1 MPYPR
6 RHPPADPPDPSTTPG
21 RPMTCTPRHSSRR
34 TVLPAL
40 GAGIAVVG
48 AAAIAYPFVWL
59 EGIQNDLTSRTQQ
72 SDAGDAMWTPAQQMS
87 VADEPAKGVD
97 FATLYV
103 PRFCA
108 DYQRII
114 RQGVDTDTV
123 LDPGRIGHYPGTV
136 MPGGVG
142 NFAVAG
148 HRNISGA
155 PMHEIDK
162 LTPGDVIFIA
172 SDAGWFTYRH
182 LSSQTLPPNAVDAI
196 AATPYH
202 PEQAA
207 TSQFMMLQS
216 CTGFQSTSRIL
227 PLAEFDTWT
236 ATDPR
241 TAGSSA

>member
-1 MPYPR
+1 
-6 RHPPADPPDPSTTPG
+6 
-21 RPMTCTPRHSSRR
+21 MTRTPRHPSRR
-34 TVLPAL
+34 PVLSAL

-59 EGIQNDLTSRTQQ
+59 EGIENDLTAQIQQ
-72 SDAGDAMWTPAQQMS
+72 SDAGDAGWKPAQQMNI
-87 VADEPAKGVD
+87 AAEPAEGAD

-103 PRFCA
+103 PRFGA

-114 RQGVDTDTV
+114 RHGVDLDTV
-123 LDPGRIGHYPGTV
+123 LDPGRVGHYPGTV

-142 NFAVAG
+142 NFSIAG

-155 PMHEIDK
+155 PMRDIDK
-162 LTPGDVIFIA
+162 LIPGDAIYVA

-182 LSSQTLPPNAVDAI
+182 LSSQTLPPTAVDAI
-196 AATPYH
+196 APTPYY

-207 TSQFMMLQS
+207 TGQFMTLQS
-216 CTGFQSTSRIL
+216 CTGFQSTERIL
-227 PLAEFDTWT
+227 ALAELDVWN

-241 TAGSSA
+241 TTTGSTS